1 MLSPAQ
7 VGLKG
12 LFMLRIIYLSLLVL
26 LSPSVLVAANPW
38 QTLIP
43 ELERGQKPAPI
54 NHEVQLDERAPQIK
68 TGGLVHALDGQN
80 MRMPGFI
87 VPLESDGNK
96 ITEFF
101 LVPFFGACLHLPPP
115 PPNQIIHVS
124 HPKGIDMIEPWEVV
138 WISGEM
144 QVKATDIEG
153 LASAGYAMTLS
164 KAPEMY
170 TP

>member
-1 MLSPAQ
+1 
-7 VGLKG
+7 
-12 LFMLRIIYLSLLVL
+12 MLRIIYLSLLVL
-26 LSPSVLVAANPW
+26 FSPSVLAAANPW

-43 ELERGQKPAPI
+43 ELERGQIVQAPI

-144 QVKATDIEG
+144 QVKATDVKG
-153 LASAGYAMTLS
+153 LASAGYSMTLN
-164 KAPEMY
+164 KNVEFY

>member
-1 MLSPAQ
+1 MW
-7 VGLKG
+7 
-12 LFMLRIIYLSLLVL
+12 RIIYLSLLVL
-26 LSPSVLVAANPW
+26 LSPSVLAAANPW

-43 ELERGQKPAPI
+43 ELERGQIVQTPI

-144 QVKATDIEG
+144 QVKATDVEG
-153 LASAGYAMTLS
+153 LASAGYAMNLI
-164 KAPEMY
+164 KDIEMY
-170 TP
+170 IP

>member
-1 MLSPAQ
+1 MLCI
-7 VGLKG
+7 L
-12 LFMLRIIYLSLLVL
+12 YLSLVVL
-26 LSPSVLVAANPW
+26 LSPSALAAANPW

-43 ELERGQKPAPI
+43 ELERSQQLAPI
-54 NHEVQLDERAPQIK
+54 NHDVQLEERAPQIK
-68 TGGLVHALDGQN
+68 SGGLVHALDGQA

-115 PPNQIIHVS
+115 PPNQIIHVK
-124 HPKGIDMIEPWEVV
+124 HPQGIDMIEPWEVV
-138 WISGEM
+138 WLSGEM

-153 LASAGYAMTLS
+153 LASAGYSMTLN
-164 KAPEMY
+164 KNVEPY

>member
-1 MLSPAQ
+1 
-7 VGLKG
+7 
-12 LFMLRIIYLSLLVL
+12 MLRILYLSLVVL
-26 LSPSVLVAANPW
+26 LSPSALAAANPW

-43 ELERGQKPAPI
+43 ELERSQQLAPI
-54 NHEVQLDERAPQIK
+54 NHDVQLEERAPQIK
-68 TGGLVHALDGQN
+68 SGGLVHALDGQA

-115 PPNQIIHVS
+115 PPNQIIHVK
-124 HPKGIDMIEPWEVV
+124 HPQGIDMIEPWEVV
-138 WISGEM
+138 WLSGEM

-153 LASAGYAMTLS
+153 LASAGYSMTLN
-164 KAPEMY
+164 KNVEPY